1 MKALCITGADNATLA
16 DIAAPFF
23 EAGMER
29 SKPLQRESSIDFARW
44 HQQVSDTLVNN
55 KPMGKLWENIAT
67 DLILANLESDC
78 WGWYEANS
86 VNALEFWANLEPNI
100 HFLLVCT
107 RPEQELADKMAHTK
121 PDSEAHGWLEQW
133 HQRHQSMLD
142 FYLKYPDRCILVDAT
157 DARRHLGGQLALAH
171 EHWQL
176 PLHAASVEDQPRDA
190 HNEPRQDQ
198 PGSQLASLIVRE
210 LIKSSNKDITGLYAE
225 MQAAQYPLNQDDTS
239 EPASSRLMDW
249 LRADIDSPMLQS
261 LLTDFHALHSAASQ
275 SQRLLALQSDQTNTA
290 RQLEQD
296 LSSAKSQQQA
306 ANQLMQDARQEN
318 ELLLL
323 QLQQVQEELE
333 STFMAKQS
341 LEKNLT
347 VASQQNEAGNQA
359 LQQAR
364 QAAASNE
371 QQHLQARTEL
381 TQLQQQNEDLEKHL
395 NESIE
400 NQSQAAEWQKQ
411 QEDARQENELLLL
424 QLHQVQEE
432 LESTFMAKQSL
443 EKNLTVASQQNEA
456 RNQELQQ
463 ARQAVA
469 SKEQQHLQARTEL
482 TQLRQQKDDLE
493 KRLNESTA
501 KQSQAAE
508 WQKQQDDTRQE
519 NELLLLQLHQVQEE
533 LEHYF
538 LEHQKH
544 QQDITEL
551 QQKLELYKRQGTAQ
565 YSTAKVT
572 LMDDGQLQ
580 WQLTDAQLGGSEWPA
595 LTITGQAKLSK
606 TELTIH
612 SDDQAETWVLN
623 TKSTSR
629 ALSNAQFAMA
639 QDLPKAL
646 KGALEHAPL
655 AARQK
660 KRWHK
665 ALDRLQ
671 LRLNQQ
677 PPRLLYSNV
686 RLKHE
691 QVNPDYEHLWLTLE
705 QLSFNN
711 THLQSWS
718 FRLSCAGLTPN
729 EFGNQPKLELPE
741 QDTQLLDNWFQES
754 HDQFGNKLEVRF
766 ALPNAMDM
774 GVWKRL
780 AASDQRLLKTLID
793 QLPDILAELE
803 QQGRSLQRPWADWQ
817 QVVAEMRR
825 ITRTKT
831 VK

>member
-23 EAGMER
+23 EAGMKR
-29 SKPLQRESSIDFARW
+29 SRPLQRESSIDFARW

-133 HQRHQSMLD
+133 HQRHQAMLD

-210 LIKSSNKDITGLYAE
+210 LIKSSNKDITGLYVE
-225 MQAAQYPLNQDDTS
+225 MQAAQYHLNQDDTS

-275 SQRLLALQSDQTNTA
+275 SQRLLALQSDQANTA

-296 LSSAKSQQQA
+296 LNSAKSEQQT
-306 ANQLMQDARQEN
+306 ANQQMQDA
-318 ELLLL
+318 
-323 QLQQVQEELE
+323 
-333 STFMAKQS
+333 
-341 LEKNLT
+341 
-347 VASQQNEAGNQA
+347 
-359 LQQAR
+359 
-364 QAAASNE
+364 
-371 QQHLQARTEL
+371 
-381 TQLQQQNEDLEKHL
+381 
-395 NESIE
+395 
-400 NQSQAAEWQKQ
+400 
-411 QEDARQENELLLL
+411 
-424 QLHQVQEE
+424 
-432 LESTFMAKQSL
+432 
-443 EKNLTVASQQNEA
+443 
-456 RNQELQQ
+456 
-463 ARQAVA
+463 
-469 SKEQQHLQARTEL
+469 
-482 TQLRQQKDDLE
+482 
-493 KRLNESTA
+493 
-501 KQSQAAE
+501 
-508 WQKQQDDTRQE
+508 RQE

-538 LEHQKH
+538 LEHQKN
-544 QQDITEL
+544 QLDTTEL
-551 QQKLELYKRQGTAQ
+551 QQKLERYKRQGTAQ
-565 YSTAKVT
+565 YSTAQVT
-572 LMDDGQLQ
+572 LMHDGQLQ
-580 WQLTDAQLGGSEWPA
+580 WQLTDAQLGGREWPA
-595 LTITGQAKLSK
+595 FTITGQAKLSK

-623 TKSTSR
+623 TQSTSR

-639 QDLPKAL
+639 QDLPKVL
-646 KGALEHAPL
+646 KGALERAPL

-705 QLSFNN
+705 QPSFNN

-718 FRLSCAGLTPN
+718 FRLSCAGVTPN

-817 QVVAEMRR
+817 QVVADMQC

>member
-133 HQRHQSMLD
+133 HQRHQAMLD

-176 PLHAASVEDQPRDA
+176 PLHAASVEDQPRDV

-323 QLQQVQEELE
+323 QL
-333 STFMAKQS
+333 
-341 LEKNLT
+341 
-347 VASQQNEAGNQA
+347 
-359 LQQAR
+359 
-364 QAAASNE
+364 
-371 QQHLQARTEL
+371 
-381 TQLQQQNEDLEKHL
+381 
-395 NESIE
+395 
-400 NQSQAAEWQKQ
+400 
-411 QEDARQENELLLL
+411 
-424 QLHQVQEE
+424 
-432 LESTFMAKQSL
+432 
-443 EKNLTVASQQNEA
+443 
-456 RNQELQQ
+456 
-463 ARQAVA
+463 
-469 SKEQQHLQARTEL
+469 
-482 TQLRQQKDDLE
+482 
-493 KRLNESTA
+493 
-501 KQSQAAE
+501 
-508 WQKQQDDTRQE
+508 
-519 NELLLLQLHQVQEE
+519 HQVQEE

-538 LEHQKH
+538 LEHQKN
-544 QQDITEL
+544 QLDTTEL
-551 QQKLELYKRQGTAQ
+551 QQKLERYKRQGTAQ
-565 YSTAKVT
+565 YSTAQVT

-580 WQLTDAQLGGSEWPA
+580 WQLTDAQLGGREWPA

-646 KGALEHAPL
+646 KGALEHAPV

-665 ALDRLQ
+665 ALDKLQ

-705 QLSFNN
+705 QPSFNN

-718 FRLSCAGLTPN
+718 FRLSCAGVTPN

-817 QVVAEMRR
+817 QVVADMQR

>member
-133 HQRHQSMLD
+133 HQRHQAMLD

-176 PLHAASVEDQPRDA
+176 PLHAASVEDQPRDV

-364 QAAASNE
+364 QAAAGKE

-381 TQLQQQNEDLEKHL
+381 TQLQQQ
-395 NESIE
+395 
-400 NQSQAAEWQKQ
+400 
-411 QEDARQENELLLL
+411 
-424 QLHQVQEE
+424 
-432 LESTFMAKQSL
+432 
-443 EKNLTVASQQNEA
+443 
-456 RNQELQQ
+456 
-463 ARQAVA
+463 
-469 SKEQQHLQARTEL
+469 KE
-482 TQLRQQKDDLE
+482 DLE

-508 WQKQQDDTRQE
+508 WQKQQEDTRQE

-538 LEHQKH
+538 LEHQKN
-544 QQDITEL
+544 QLDTTEL
-551 QQKLELYKRQGTAQ
+551 QQKLERYKRQGTAQ
-565 YSTAKVT
+565 YSTAQVT

-580 WQLTDAQLGGSEWPA
+580 WQLTDAQLGGREWPA

-623 TKSTSR
+623 TQSTSR

-705 QLSFNN
+705 QPSFNN

-803 QQGRSLQRPWADWQ
+803 QQGRGLQRPWADWQ